1 MQVFLKVMTGSHAG
15 KEIPIASDKFLIGR
29 GDDCQL
35 RPKSDSI
42 SRRHCVLAV
51 RDGRVLAQ
59 DLKSRNGSFVNDK
72 RLPPDRAKVLKPGD
86 VLKVGKL
93 EFEIVIKVPIGG
105 PKKPQVR
112 DVKDAATRTVEGAT
126 DSRFEEVDISSWL
139 DEADQI
145 DRVRKTSD
153 PDTRQLKL
161 DETHGG
167 TVTKDSQE
175 PSSSDSQDIALGDD
189 SSAGLKRPAKRPVG
203 KLPKRKPTADTA
215 DSRQAADAALKRFF
229 GGRG

>member
-1 MQVFLKVMTGSHAG
+1 M
-15 KEIPIASDKFLIGR
+15 
-29 GDDCQL
+29 
-35 RPKSDSI
+35 
-42 SRRHCVLAV
+42 
-51 RDGRVLAQ
+51 AQ
-59 DLKSRNGSFVNDK
+59 DLKSRNGTFVNDK

-86 VLKVGKL
+86 LLRVGKL

-112 DVKDAATRTVEGAT
+112 DLKDAATRTVEGAS

-161 DETHGG
+161 DETQGAG
-167 TVTKDSQE
+167 T
-175 PSSSDSQDIALGDD
+175 SDSQDIALSED
-189 SSAGLKRPAKRPVG
+189 SKAEAEPAASKRPEKRAVG
-203 KLPKRKPTADTA
+203 KLPKQKPTAGSA
-215 DSRQAADAALKRFF
+215 DSRAAADAALKRFF